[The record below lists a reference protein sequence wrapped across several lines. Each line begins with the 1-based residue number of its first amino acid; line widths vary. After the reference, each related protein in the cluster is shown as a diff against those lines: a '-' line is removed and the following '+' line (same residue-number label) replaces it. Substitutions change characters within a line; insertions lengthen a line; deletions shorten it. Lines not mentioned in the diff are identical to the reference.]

1 MSQFDNKLARC
12 WELELEQLDSG
23 EQLREG
29 TFKVISGLRFREFRR
44 YGTISIIRT
53 MHHGLCIGEYFEEE
67 TGACVGI
74 SFDADV
80 EGVCIPDSYDDLV
93 RQGSFPRMG
102 RIQTSREDGS
112 RLMKRP
118 EPQ

>member
-1 MSQFDNKLARC
+1 MSQYDNKIRHC
-12 WELELEQLDSG
+12 WERELTEIKPE

-29 TFKVISGLRFREFRR
+29 TYKVIPGLRFREFRR
-44 YGTISIIRT
+44 YGLVTIIRT

-67 TGACVGI
+67 TGACVGM
-74 SFDADV
+74 SYDADI
-80 EGVCIPDSYDDLV
+80 EGVCVPDSYDALV

-102 RIQTSREDGS
+102 QIQTSRADGS

-118 EPQ
+118 EPL